1 MRSASPGRSFPGP
14 TDSPGQRH
22 RPLRP
27 DAVVGAVASQVARD
41 GQGDNVGFVDAE
53 LREQIGIEPKATWNE
68 PVPPPRRGRPAQYAA
83 FYEELTWSREW

>member
-41 GQGDNVGFVDAE
+41 GQGDNVGLVDAE

-68 PVPPPRRGRPAQYAA
+68 PVPPPGGDDRRSTRRS
-83 FYEELTWSREW
+83 TRS